1 MMLRLPSAMAVAP
14 LRPLAFAGTLLLL
27 ASALLALLDKS
38 NARFTA
44 DEDAWVPVSFEP
56 PLLAS
61 GPTFLLKPLG
71 AGTAQIDYDAYMSSI
86 EHLHRTYSPG
96 WPNEKLTLEDQ
107 SRDMVGEAWQ
117 FENRR
122 AFDYSVQTTD
132 GMRERGCLYIKPGTD
147 EYDAMVSSWVTE
159 PKFEAGFQEELLAW
173 AKDWIATEFP
183 FRFVVCALRRC
194 HPLCDATLAVRVC
207 VLCIELLS
215 VYAKGR
221 DTITLPYALFL
232 LAYDECPRS
241 QIADAAWRVNRT
253 ALASRL
259 GLGLWSPEWNPS
271 IRGRPLRTA
280 SDLPVAAHLAERISC
295 R

>member
-1 MMLRLPSAMAVAP
+1 MLRLPSAMAVAP

-38 NARFTA
+38 NAPFTA

-71 AGTAQIDYDAYMSSI
+71 AETAQIDYDAYMSSI

-107 SRDMVGEAWQ
+107 SRDMAGEAWQ

-122 AFDYSVQTTD
+122 AFDYSVQTID
-132 GMRERGCLYIKPGTD
+132 GMRERGCLYIKPGTS

-159 PKFEAGFQEELLAW
+159 PEFVAGFQEELLAW

-183 FRFVVCALRRC
+183 FRRVRFA
-194 HPLCDATLAVRVC
+194 PLPP
-207 VLCIELLS
+207 S
-215 VYAKGR
+215 V
-221 DTITLPYALFL
+221 
-232 LAYDECPRS
+232 
-241 QIADAAWRVNRT
+241 
-253 ALASRL
+253 
-259 GLGLWSPEWNPS
+259 
-271 IRGRPLRTA
+271 
-280 SDLPVAAHLAERISC
+280 
-295 R
+295 